1 MEDSKLKVSKV
12 SVYSRCGGEQIIF
25 TSSFFLP
32 SSRIFS
38 NYVNESNSSAYFR
51 AFFLSFPS
59 QFCIYSILRWGNWVV
74 SHLSRISRVKLRVC
88 LRDSDEMKS
97 RSRNEINVDISMI
110 ALMELM
116 KVMICFHTILHM
128 SKARLF
134 EMQKFIVDYCRR
146 LVVVFV
152 QFNLI
157 RKLCFIGV
165 KIARCRV

>member
-1 MEDSKLKVSKV
+1 
-12 SVYSRCGGEQIIF
+12 
-25 TSSFFLP
+25 
-32 SSRIFS
+32 
-38 NYVNESNSSAYFR
+38 
-51 AFFLSFPS
+51 
-59 QFCIYSILRWGNWVV
+59 
-74 SHLSRISRVKLRVC
+74 
-88 LRDSDEMKS
+88 
-97 RSRNEINVDISMI
+97 MI